1 MEILDKMNFFQGQRA
16 GRELW
21 NDKPFEVQEEDLGNF
36 KRDIDTIGS
45 YIWEI
50 VKELKQYRDAE
61 EQGLLLRLPAPLDDV
76 ESFEIADKGIW
87 MKIPCRQG
95 DTVYE
100 IDGITWKGHDW
111 KYRSYESAFVKETVF
126 RFEMLSEIG
135 KTVFLTKEEAEQAL
149 AKMKEV

>member
-1 MEILDKMNFFQGQRA
+1 MERLTRVDEDGTVLCIGC
-16 GRELW
+16 
-21 NDKPFEVQEEDLGNF
+21 VEEEECNEDCLSCQH
-36 KRDIDTIGS
+36 DIDAIEKLAD
-45 YIWEI
+45 YE
-50 VKELKQYRDAE
+50 DAE

-126 RFEMLSEIG
+126 RLEMLSEIG

-149 AKMKEV
+149 ARMEKENG

>member
-1 MEILDKMNFFQGQRA
+1 MERVKTVMEILDKMNFFQGQRA

-61 EQGLLLRLPAPLDDV
+61 EQGLLLLLPCKVGDNVYCLTSAKTKIVETSILWIEKHSNCLVFALAGGFGDV
-76 ESFEIADKGIW
+76 VSAKLGE
-87 MKIPCRQG
+87 
-95 DTVYE
+95 
-100 IDGITWKGHDW
+100 TW
-111 KYRSYESAFVKETVF
+111 
-126 RFEMLSEIG
+126 
-135 KTVFLTKEEAEQAL
+135 FLTKEEAEQAL
-149 AKMKEV
+149 ERMEKE

>member
-1 MEILDKMNFFQGQRA
+1 MERVKTVMEILDKMNFFQGQRA

-61 EQGLLLRLPAPLDDV
+61 EQGLLLRLPCKVGDV
-76 ESFEIADKGIW
+76 VYQITRDFISEFKIKTFVCDGKSFFFHWQCIKGIYVNV
-87 MKIPCRQG
+87 IGFHSSR
-95 DTVYE
+95 
-100 IDGITWKGHDW
+100 
-111 KYRSYESAFVKETVF
+111 
-126 RFEMLSEIG
+126 IG
-135 KTVFLTKEEAEQAL
+135 KDVFLTKEEAEQAL
-149 AKMKEV
+149 ARMEGENG

>member
-1 MEILDKMNFFQGQRA
+1 MERVKTVMEILDKMNFFQGQRA

-61 EQGLLLRLPAPLDDV
+61 EQGLLLRLPCP
-76 ESFEIADKGIW
+76 IGT
-87 MKIPCRQG
+87 
-95 DTVYE
+95 TVYFVE
-100 IDGITWKGHDW
+100 KRCNAD
-111 KYRSYESAFVKETVF
+111 SAACYGGCEKCADYSISSTIFDFDMISHVGNF
-126 RFEMLSEIG
+126 Y
-135 KTVFLTKEEAEQAL
+135 FLTKEEAEQAL
-149 AKMKEV
+149 ARMKEV